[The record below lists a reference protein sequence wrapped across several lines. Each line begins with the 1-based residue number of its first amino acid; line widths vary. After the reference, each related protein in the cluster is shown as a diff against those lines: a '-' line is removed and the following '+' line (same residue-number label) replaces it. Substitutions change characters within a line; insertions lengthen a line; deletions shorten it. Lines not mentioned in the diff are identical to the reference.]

1 MLQGTSMYS
10 RQIQIT
16 LSCVYP
22 CRAFHRERV
31 GRIMGIDGVRKS
43 QIAVMKV
50 DLSSNAY
57 MIKKGAKTQFLRD
70 NANLKMLAE
79 KLAEDILDMNL
90 SFKDEIK
97 SLEDDSEELARD

>member
-1 MLQGTSMYS
+1 
-10 RQIQIT
+10 
-16 LSCVYP
+16 
-22 CRAFHRERV
+22 
-31 GRIMGIDGVRKS
+31 MGIDGVRKS